1 MATDRSATASA
12 SRAGRIA
19 FWGLTIAGCLGL
31 VLAIN
36 AATSGQFGGA
46 GACLA
51 ASALSFGAI
60 GWIFVPR

>member
-1 MATDRSATASA
+1 MATDRSDTASA

-19 FWGLTIAGCLGL
+19 FWGLTVVGSLGL
-31 VLAIN
+31 VLAID
-36 AATSGQFGGA
+36 AASSGQFGGA

-51 ASALSFGAI
+51 ASALGFGAV